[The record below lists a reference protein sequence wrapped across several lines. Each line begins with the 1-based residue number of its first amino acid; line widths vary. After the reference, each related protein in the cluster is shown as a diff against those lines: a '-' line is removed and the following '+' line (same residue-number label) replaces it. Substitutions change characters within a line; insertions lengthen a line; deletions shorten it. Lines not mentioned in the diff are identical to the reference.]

1 MGLHLRLGTASL
13 AKEVWQKQPAEMVR
27 QELGACVTNHRL
39 ALCSQQKK
47 WPAHFSRR
55 RAELQRFQVSEVV
68 LLWTLWRWLPLLSS
82 TLARAA
88 NLLPTGLLLAQSSL
102 A

>member
-39 ALCSQQKK
+39 ALCDMRSGCK
-47 WPAHFSRR
+47 SD
-55 RAELQRFQVSEVV
+55 S
-68 LLWTLWRWLPLLSS
+68 LSS
-82 TLARAA
+82 VKISKA
-88 NLLPTGLLLAQSSL
+88 
-102 A
+102 